1 MRGVLRKDVYV
12 LWKFSAV
19 TVAFCAVMSLLAGNA
34 AGVLNTG
41 AWLLS
46 YFPVIFAVN
55 AIAVDEGRWDR
66 FAAVMPLRPR
76 EIVLGKYMLA
86 WGNLGLTTGASALAC
101 WAGGRG
107 VLTGSGRDYL
117 GMAAS
122 AVLLLL
128 AVILPAVYR
137 FGRQKGA
144 VLTMYPLMALLGAA
158 LFWGQENDSAALA
171 ELLRPTAFRFLL
183 SAGLHLASIPV
194 SVLFYTRRQ
203 RGWYD

>member
-1 MRGVLRKDVYV
+1 MPAMRGILRKDVFV

-55 AIAVDEGRWDR
+55 AVAVDEGRWDR

-86 WGNLGLTTGASALAC
+86 WGNLA
-101 WAGGRG
+101 
-107 VLTGSGRDYL
+107 
-117 GMAAS
+117 
-122 AVLLLL
+122 
-128 AVILPAVYR
+128 
-137 FGRQKGA
+137 
-144 VLTMYPLMALLGAA
+144 
-158 LFWGQENDSAALA
+158 
-171 ELLRPTAFRFLL
+171 
-183 SAGLHLASIPV
+183 
-194 SVLFYTRRQ
+194 
-203 RGWYD
+203 